1 MVAQIEI
8 EREVYSP
15 VQTLFSAGAVSDEIA
30 EMMERVR
37 PSVVQ
42 VRTRGRGAGAGVIWR
57 SDGGIITNFHV
68 VAGGAEP
75 IQVQLADGR
84 SYDARLI
91 NYNPAL
97 DLALLQVDAQD
108 LPAALVADSGQLRI
122 GELVFALG
130 HPWGQPWVLTA
141 GVVSGLGTVP
151 IPRSGREAQYIR
163 SDVGVAPGNSGGPM
177 LNAEGAVVGITA
189 MIFGG
194 DMSVAIPSHV
204 ASEWVAGIPS
214 RRLYLGVS
222 LQQVALTSR
231 PEKES
236 DLALMVTAVEPETAA
251 ERAGLLVG
259 DVLVAAGEST
269 LHAPHSL
276 LEAMA
281 HSADK
286 GPMRL
291 RLLRG
296 GTTREVEVELVDA
309 PEQMA

>member
-8 EREVYSP
+8 ERELYSP

-68 VAGGAEP
+68 VAGGPEP

-84 SYDARLI
+84 SYDAKLI

-163 SDVGVAPGNSGGPM
+163 SDASVAPGNSGGPM

-214 RRLYLGVS
+214 RRLYLGVG
-222 LQQVALTSR
+222 LQQVALTAR
-231 PEKES
+231 PEKDS
-236 DLALMVTAVEPETAA
+236 DLALMITAVEPETPA
-251 ERAGLLVG
+251 ERAGLLIG
-259 DVLVAAGEST
+259 DVLLAAGDHA

-281 HSADK
+281 RSADH

-296 GTTREVEVELVDA
+296 GTPREIEVELVDA
-309 PEQMA
+309 PEQTA

>member
-1 MVAQIEI
+1 
-8 EREVYSP
+8 

-68 VAGGAEP
+68 VAGGPEP

-84 SYDARLI
+84 SYDAKLI

-141 GVVSGLGTVP
+141 GIVSGLGTVP

-177 LNAEGAVVGITA
+177 LNAEGAMVGITA

-214 RRLYLGVS
+214 RRLYLGVG
-222 LQQVALTSR
+222 LQQVALTPR

-236 DLALMVTAVEPETAA
+236 DLALIITAVEPETPA
-251 ERAGLLVG
+251 ERAGLLIG
-259 DVLVAAGEST
+259 DVLVAVGDHK

-281 HSADK
+281 RNADH

-296 GTTREVEVELVDA
+296 GTTREIEVELVDA
-309 PEQMA
+309 PEQTT